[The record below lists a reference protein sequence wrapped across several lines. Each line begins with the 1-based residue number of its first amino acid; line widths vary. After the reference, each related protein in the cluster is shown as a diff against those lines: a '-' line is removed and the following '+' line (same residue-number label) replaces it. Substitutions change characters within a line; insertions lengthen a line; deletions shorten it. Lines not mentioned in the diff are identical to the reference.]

1 MIRVEIGGGIASGKT
16 TLATVVAQ
24 ESILLVVESFA
35 SNPFFELFYA
45 SPSRYAFETEVTYML
60 QHYSSIAN
68 AEVAGDQPLVAD
80 FSMALDL
87 AYARVT
93 LGADDLAVFETVFD
107 HALAKIGL
115 PDVLVKLDC
124 PPEIELARI
133 RTRARPAEQ
142 GITLDYLSRLNQ
154 SVEQVLLDRRFEG
167 LDVLRID
174 SHMLDFRP
182 EGRDR
187 DAVVTRVLNAL
198 SPC

>member
-1 MIRVEIGGGIASGKT
+1 MKRVEIVGGVASGKT
-16 TLATVVAQ
+16 TLN
-24 ESILLVVESFA
+24 SLLARQGFWGLFEDFA

-124 PPEIELARI
+124 APEVELARI
-133 RTRARPAEQ
+133 RARARPAEQ

-154 SVEQVLLDRRFEG
+154 SVEQVLLDRRFKG
-167 LDVLRID
+167 LEVLRID
-174 SHMLDFRP
+174 SHALDFRP
-182 EGRDR
+182 DGRDR
-187 DAVVTRVLNAL
+187 DAVASRVLNAL
-198 SPC
+198 SP